1 MKINITKNEAWM
13 LANAIE
19 EFERGILEQEDE
31 DVGSSGYGSLELR
44 ALQTSKIKI
53 AEVLE
58 NVRHKKS
65 S

>member
-13 LANAIE
+13 LSNAIE
-19 EFERGILEQEDE
+19 DFERGILEQEDE
-31 DVGSSGYGSLELR
+31 DVGSSGFSSLELR
-44 ALQTSKIKI
+44 ALQTAKIKI
-53 AEVLE
+53 WEVWE

>member
-19 EFERGILEQEDE
+19 EFERGVLGQEDE

>member
-1 MKINITKNEAWM
+1 MKINITKTEAHM
-13 LANAIE
+13 LSNAINE
-19 EFERGILEQEDE
+19 LELGVYEQEDE